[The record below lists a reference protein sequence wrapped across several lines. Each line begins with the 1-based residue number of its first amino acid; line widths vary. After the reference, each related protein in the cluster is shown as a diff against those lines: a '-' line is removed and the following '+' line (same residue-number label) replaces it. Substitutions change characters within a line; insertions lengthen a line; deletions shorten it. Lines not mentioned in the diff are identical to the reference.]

1 MGRTAAAIIILCDM
15 FIMSEE
21 IRNRLREKKKKKRDF
36 SGHLIKQ
43 VYYQTFPASPLNVR
57 EAAIHAVQLK
67 RIK

>member
-1 MGRTAAAIIILCDM
+1 M

-21 IRNRLREKKKKKRDF
+21 IRNRLRKKKKKKRDF

-43 VYYQTFPASPLNVR
+43 VYYQTFPASPPNVR
-57 EAAIHAVQLK
+57 ETAIHAVQLK